1 MLVMVV
7 QILDKC
13 TLLVTR
19 EGDRVNR
26 EVTVSVVQI
35 DVVPH
40 RCDTLAYIHPFNS
53 PDLLSSGMSAARI
66 MSTVSRVCAV
76 PL

>member
-7 QILDKC
+7 QVLDKC
-13 TLLVTR
+13 TLLVAR

-26 EVTVSVVQI
+26 EVTVSMVQI

-40 RCDTLAYIHPFNS
+40 RCGTSAYIYPLNS
-53 PDLLSSGMSAARI
+53 PDSLSSGMSAARI

>member
-1 MLVMVV
+1 VLVMVM
-7 QILDKC
+7 QILDEC
-13 TLLVTR
+13 TLFLAR
-19 EGDRVNR
+19 ESDRVNR
-26 EVTVSVVQI
+26 EVTVGVVQI

-40 RCDTLAYIHPFNS
+40 RCDTLAYIHPLNS